1 MTDDDDFS
9 FGPKRVSVLN
19 KFEIDV
25 EPEKVEEFACG
36 AGRLESFVPETL
48 SPDDV
53 VGRTIVEVE
62 DRCGTYGMGGA
73 AMLALRLDGE
83 RKTLH
88 SQQDTEGEWLVIAIW
103 SADDHLM
110 LEDVGEWEELANVK
124 DWNEKLL
131 GKKILGIFVEKD
143 DVRIILDGKLR
154 LFLNPIHRGD
164 LICDVNDDNESKPAD
179 LRKAVFLSPTVY
191 LWI

>member
-1 MTDDDDFS
+1 MTDDDFS
-9 FGPKRVSVLN
+9 FGPKRVSVLD

-36 AGRLESFVPETL
+36 AERLEPFIPETL

-83 RKTLH
+83 RRTSH
-88 SQQDTEGEWLVIAIW
+88 PQQDTEGEWLVIAIW
-103 SADDHLM
+103 SADNHLM
-110 LEDVGEWEELANVK
+110 LEDGEWKELAKSK
-124 DWNEKLL
+124 DWKEKLL

-143 DVRIILDGKLR
+143 DLRIVLDGKLR
-154 LFLNPIHRGD
+154 LFLDPTHRGD
-164 LICDVNDDNESKPAD
+164 LICDVDDDNESKPAD